1 MSPFTE
7 RKKKIL
13 SQLAVPDQDYTDLS
27 PKGSVDE
34 AIRTFVD
41 EINLLEGY
49 VTTSSCAG
57 RIAVFLDGANKKDD
71 AIIDEEDA
79 ISSASTK
86 GGKGGGQWLYVSHSS
101 LDLSSVQ
108 QEGELLNLFG
118 IKTDDGVSVPSSDNR
133 PRFVHFRFEPMVCL
147 LCFLHIA
154 RHLSFHTLLAVV
166 FRIPSLNFELAC
178 SLFFHSLIMVH
189 TSVNRSS
196 TS

>member
-71 AIIDEEDA
+71 ATIDEEDA
-79 ISSASTK
+79 ISSTTTK
-86 GGKGGGQWLYVSHSS
+86 GGKGGGQWLYVSHNS

-108 QEGELLNLFG
+108 KKGELLNLFG
-118 IKTDDGVSVPSSDNR
+118 IKTEDGVSVPSSVTR

-147 LCFLHIA
+147 LCFLHTA
-154 RHLSFHTLLAVV
+154 HHLSCPTFLAAV
-166 FRIPSLNFELAC
+166 FQTSFSDYEIVCKSVLVLSLTDHGSYLP
-178 SLFFHSLIMVH
+178 L
-189 TSVNRSS
+189 
-196 TS
+196 